1 MRKNLK
7 SLPWLTQEAMIQVR
21 ETSPMLIS
29 GPEACLCQTEAEKT
43 VYLTALEQ
51 ELCVVTIPCCNAFLM
66 RSEQT
71 TYTTLHRLCFL
82 YWQYLG

>member
-29 GPEACLCQTEAEKT
+29 GPEACLCQAEAE
-43 VYLTALEQ
+43 
-51 ELCVVTIPCCNAFLM
+51 
-66 RSEQT
+66 
-71 TYTTLHRLCFL
+71 RLCI
-82 YWQYLG
+82 